1 MDDAVRPSKE
11 NFDRILSESY
21 DEWSSHLTNA
31 HKTPHLPPS
40 SIDLKSLLERTPSF
54 LGYGLV
60 PKDTELPFTC
70 VERESSRG
78 QFGLLITGQS
88 IWTTSRGQCCLE
100 PKTMALD
107 ILLAIPNPL
116 TVEISKSAPLQEWPG
131 VDGISNH
138 DEGNYISVLF
148 LAWAYILSARW
159 AESLEHASGHQCSSK
174 FTHKAGQLATG
185 TRHRDTIE
193 IDIGH
198 DVEAAEAAWW
208 GAILRSGGGWEITT
222 DYKKK
227 IYCSPWSVI
236 LSNKVNV
243 GIAGG
248 YPISKE
254 GPPSSGAALEYL
266 ARFCSRHRLYGQCS
280 VALVAALYIPL
291 LSGDSIS
298 LPVPKS
304 ALHYGPSSLSRKSS
318 NLVKEY
324 SEYLSRYM
332 MLSCN
337 AWGMRSLLS
346 STFFNG
352 EIECNLVSAWL
363 NPIFAITN
371 PLVQGEKPLTL
382 AKVLAYRQPRLASLW
397 LGAIV
402 VGLANP
408 TIRNIRIGLTATDF
422 NAAAWTGTHQSFI
435 TVEPGTNDGQM
446 IRREDECRL
455 LFITACDG
463 YTRPPIHPWKPF
475 GETRLLDT
483 EIAVQQ
489 HAACRCHCLKYKTW
503 NWNLTNGETLEDSG
517 ISLME
522 FRGEFL
528 AKKNKENYY
537 PIQNDSNLFSQVA
550 SEAATRGIFGWLR
563 STGYPANEKPLYRHS
578 WIDIESS
585 DDDGDDINSDSGQED
600 GCQSFVSQWLSR
612 VN

>member
-1 MDDAVRPSKE
+1 M
-11 NFDRILSESY
+11 
-21 DEWSSHLTNA
+21 
-31 HKTPHLPPS
+31 
-40 SIDLKSLLERTPSF
+40 
-54 LGYGLV
+54 
-60 PKDTELPFTC
+60 
-70 VERESSRG
+70 
-78 QFGLLITGQS
+78 
-88 IWTTSRGQCCLE
+88 
-100 PKTMALD
+100 
-107 ILLAIPNPL
+107 
-116 TVEISKSAPLQEWPG
+116 
-131 VDGISNH
+131 
-138 DEGNYISVLF
+138 
-148 LAWAYILSARW
+148 
-159 AESLEHASGHQCSSK
+159 
-174 FTHKAGQLATG
+174 
-185 TRHRDTIE
+185 
-193 IDIGH
+193 
-198 DVEAAEAAWW
+198 
-208 GAILRSGGGWEITT
+208 
-222 DYKKK
+222 
-227 IYCSPWSVI
+227 
-236 LSNKVNV
+236 

-298 LPVPKS
+298 LPVPKL
-304 ALHYGPSSLSRKSS
+304 ALHYGPSSLSQKSS

-324 SEYLSRYM
+324 SDFLSRYM
-332 MLSCN
+332 MLSSN
-337 AWGMRSLLS
+337 VWGMRSLLS

-352 EIECNLVSAWL
+352 EVECNLVSAWL
-363 NPIFAITN
+363 NPIFAVTN

-382 AKVLAYRQPRLASLW
+382 AKVLGYRQPRLASLW

-408 TIRNIRIGLTATDF
+408 TIRNIRIGLTATEF

-435 TVEPGTNDGQM
+435 TVEPGSNDGQM

-475 GETRLLDT
+475 GETRLLDA
-483 EIAVQQ
+483 ELAVQQ

-503 NWNLTNGETLEDSG
+503 NWNLANGETLEDSG

-522 FRGEFL
+522 IGGEFL
-528 AKKNKENYY
+528 TQKHKENYY
-537 PIQNDSNLFSQVA
+537 PTQNGSHLFSQVA

-563 STGYPANEKPLYRHS
+563 STGYPANEKPVYRHS

-585 DDDGDDINSDSGQED
+585 DDDDVDINSDSGQED
-600 GCQSFVSQWLSR
+600 GCQSSVSQWLSR